1 MIERAWTRRRY
12 VSGLIGA
19 PPDRK
24 IFSFPY
30 EKKRRIATHSIQPTH
45 LESMISRPT
54 TPVMAD
60 IWRRWAVAAAVR
72 RAVAALVAIMIVI
85 EKQFVIR
92 QVCLV
97 EKVGFFFW
105 M

>member
-1 MIERAWTRRRY
+1 MNNELEMIERAWTRRTY
-12 VSGLIGA
+12 VSSLFGA

-97 EKVGFFFW
+97 RR
-105 M
+105 